1 MASNMSCIGITAR
14 DQEDFGRRMSL
25 LLERSEPAGKVGPHE
40 LRVWTDASGA
50 CVSFVLSEDGVECA
64 TPGFRARSR
73 LRARAKRFASDPD
86 CRFCDP
92 LLLDIVDAQGELF
105 YPLATQLDD
114 LLLTRER
121 VGAGAMLELGVCA
134 FAHGLEVWADEAAF
148 TAAQADEEVRFAA
161 ESLIPSGLFSPEGE
175 EPGPETAEAIITG
188 RVLEA
193 GLRENLATGETF
205 QHAIVQTLGGHYDV
219 LASPRELAAPLEP
232 GNILQGEFWLV
243 GRVMS
248 GLAETTRP
256 GLRNRLVRA

>member
-14 DQEDFGRRMSL
+14 DPQDFGRRMSL
-25 LLERSEPAGKVGPHE
+25 LLERSESAGKWGAHE
-40 LRVWTDASGA
+40 LRVWSDASGA
-50 CVSFVLSEDGVECA
+50 SVSFVVSEDGVECA

-73 LRARAKRFASDPD
+73 LQARAARFASDPD

-92 LLLDIVDAQGELF
+92 LLVEILDAKGEPF

-121 VGAGAMLELGVCA
+121 VSEGAMLELGLCA
-134 FAHGLEVWADEAAF
+134 FARGIEVWTDEAAF
-148 TAAQADEEVRFAA
+148 LTAQAEEEVRFAA

-175 EPGPETAEAIITG
+175 EHPEAAEAFLTG

-193 GLRENLATGETF
+193 GLRENLMTGETF
-205 QHAIVQTLGGHYDV
+205 QHAIVRTLGGNYDV
-219 LASPRELAAPLEP
+219 LASPRDLGAPLEP
-232 GNILQGEFWLV
+232 GNIIQGEFWLV

-248 GLAETTRP
+248 GLTEASRP
-256 GLRNRLVRA
+256 GMQQRLVRA